1 MEEMNLEAMTIW
13 RKEALERIAEDQE
26 QIKSL
31 LIRIEELEF
40 HLSKMRQSAYTMYS
54 ATVGVI
60 QDEWRFDPEAVAA
73 KTRTRKSKGNGK

>member
-1 MEEMNLEAMTIW
+1 
-13 RKEALERIAEDQE
+13 
-26 QIKSL
+26 
-31 LIRIEELEF
+31 
-40 HLSKMRQSAYTMYS
+40 MYS